1 MDLDMEQSLV
11 AAQRGA
17 ESQTATCQSE
27 AMSTAKEARVTRL
40 SRLGLNGG
48 RAKANDEGTREAK
61 GGGLQ

>member
-48 RAKANDEGTREAK
+48 RAKG
-61 GGGLQ
+61 